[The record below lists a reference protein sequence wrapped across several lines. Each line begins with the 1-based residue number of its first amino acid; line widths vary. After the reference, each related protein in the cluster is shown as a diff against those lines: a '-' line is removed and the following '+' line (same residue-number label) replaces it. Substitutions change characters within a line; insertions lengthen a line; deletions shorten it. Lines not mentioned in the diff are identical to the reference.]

1 MNSSRIASR
10 TIDALRFPCA
20 VLIVLIHVFRVR
32 PEIGRFPY
40 PFSDT
45 VQILLS
51 EGVARIAVPVF
62 FIISG
67 YLFFSKLD
75 RWDWSV
81 WLGKLKKRVRTL
93 LVPYLLW
100 VTLAFLVEFAIV
112 LVRHRF
118 SGGSSPVEL
127 LSNYGWG
134 LIYWNCGRHF
144 VSFEKNV
151 LGWAIPSA
159 YPFDFPLWFVRDLIV
174 LCLLAPVIHFLVRRT
189 RGWILAV
196 LYPLYLLQIWI
207 PLEGFS
213 AEGFFFF
220 SLGSTLSIYGKD
232 IVEVF
237 RKYRL
242 ASYLV
247 SAAAL
252 FLCLWSYGEGSAATR
267 ILGGRPLAYASR
279 LLTLPGAVAAFNIVS
294 SLLEKGVWKD
304 NAFLAECSF
313 PIFAAH
319 TIRLPF
325 LTGFVLDRLIPGVS
339 GIASLIKYLVQPALI
354 VGIIML
360 AYFLAKRILPRTT
373 SLFTGNRTGLKT
385 A

>member
-1 MNSSRIASR
+1 MNTSKIASR
-10 TIDALRFPCA
+10 TIEALRFPCA
-20 VLIVLIHVFRVR
+20 VLIVLIHVFQVR
-32 PEIGRFPY
+32 PETGLSRFSLSY
-40 PFSDT
+40 A

-51 EGVARIAVPVF
+51 QGIARIAVPVF
-62 FIISG
+62 FLISG

-75 RWDWSV
+75 RWDW
-81 WLGKLKKRVRTL
+81 GAYFQKLKKRVRTL

-100 VTLAFLVEFAIV
+100 VTLAFLVEFIIA
-112 LVRHRF
+112 LFR
-118 SGGSSPVEL
+118 GSSPVEL

-134 LIYWNCGRHF
+134 LIYWNCGRYF

-174 LCLLAPVIHFLVRRT
+174 LCLLAPVIHFLIRKT

-220 SLGSTLSIYGKD
+220 SLGSTLRIYGKD

-237 RKYRL
+237 RKFRL
-242 ASYLV
+242 PAYIV
-247 SAAAL
+247 SAIAL
-252 FLCLWSYGEGSAATR
+252 FLCLWSYGDSVGSR
-267 ILGGRPLAYASR
+267 IMDVRPLAYEIR

-294 SLLEKGVWKD
+294 ALLEKGIWKD

-325 LTGFVLDRLIPGVS
+325 LTGFVLEKLIPGAS
-339 GIASLIKYLVQPALI
+339 GMASLARYLIQPALI
-354 VGIIML
+354 IGIIIL
-360 AYFLAKRILPRTT
+360 AFLLAKRILPRTT
-373 SLFTGNRTGLKT
+373 ALFTGYRTGLKSV
-385 A
+385 